1 MGRRSVVKL
10 PPGCKRYVDHTGVVR
25 TYYRHTR
32 PPTPL
37 PGLPWSVEF
46 MQAYDAA
53 KACAGRDKP
62 DDRRGRTKQGSL
74 NAALV
79 ITMGDDYTAMTKDV
93 RGQNRGYLETLAD
106 DRGDRPLR
114 ELAHKHVQGFI
125 NKQATPTIQRNVLRA
140 IRKFLVFCVKDNLIK
155 RDVSA
160 GVKKSRIIN
169 TGGFRPWTEAEVDQY
184 VARHPIGTTAY
195 LALQIMLCLSLR
207 RSDVVEVGPRHVTK
221 TAEHPHGV
229 LDDYQPM
236 KARRTGGRHV
246 TVPLH
251 PDLVAAIAAM
261 PVIGTDT
268 YLLTDHGKP
277 YTVKGFGGRM
287 RDWCDEAKVPPIID
301 VTGKSK
307 NIASHG
313 LRKLCLVRLAEA
325 GCNVIEMQGISG
337 HKDLRELQ
345 IYIDAANRKKA
356 AAVAITKLIA
366 AQSAARDAGT
376 KSEPEFV

>member
-1 MGRRSVVKL
+1 MGRRSVGLKL
-10 PPGCKRYVDHTGVVR
+10 PPGCKRYVDHTGKLR

-37 PGLPWSVEF
+37 PGLPWSAEF
-46 MQAYDAA
+46 MQAYGDA

-62 DDRRGRTKQGSL
+62 MIGASRTKQGSL

-79 ITMGDDYTAMTKDV
+79 RYYLSDDYGAMPKDV
-93 RGQNRGYLETLAD
+93 RQQNKGLLERWRD
-106 DRGDRPLR
+106 GRGDRPLR
-114 ELAHKHVQGFI
+114 ELAHEHVQGFI
-125 NKQATPTIQRNVLRA
+125 NKQATPTIQRNFLRA
-140 IRKFLVFCVKDNLIK
+140 IRKFLGFCVKENLIK

-160 GVKKSRIIN
+160 GVKKGRIIN

-184 VARHPIGTTAY
+184 VARHPIGTRAY

-207 RSDVVEVGPRHVTK
+207 RSDVVEVGPRHVKK
-221 TAEHPHGV
+221 TAEHPNGV
-229 LDDYQPM
+229 LDDYQPV

-268 YLLTDHGKP
+268 YLLTDHGKA

-287 RDWCDEAKVPPIID
+287 RDWCDEAKVPPMID
-301 VTGKSK
+301 ATGKSK

-356 AAVAITKLIA
+356 AAMAITKLIA

-376 KSEPEFV
+376 K